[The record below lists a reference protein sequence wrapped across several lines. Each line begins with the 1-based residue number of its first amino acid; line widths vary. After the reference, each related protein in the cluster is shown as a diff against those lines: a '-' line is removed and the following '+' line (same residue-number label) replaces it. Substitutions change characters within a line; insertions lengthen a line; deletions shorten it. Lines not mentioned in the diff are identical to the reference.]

1 MVSGQWSVV
10 SGQWSG
16 SGSSSVLGPVLGLGG
31 RAAGSE
37 LGGPAHPVTI
47 LLEEGGERGEVQ
59 RVEDMAQ
66 RPQLARV
73 VLQRSAREQMEVARL
88 ECA

>member
-1 MVSGQWSVV
+1 
-10 SGQWSG
+10 
-16 SGSSSVLGPVLGLGG
+16 
-31 RAAGSE
+31 
-37 LGGPAHPVTI
+37 
-47 LLEEGGERGEVQ
+47 
-59 RVEDMAQ
+59 MAQ